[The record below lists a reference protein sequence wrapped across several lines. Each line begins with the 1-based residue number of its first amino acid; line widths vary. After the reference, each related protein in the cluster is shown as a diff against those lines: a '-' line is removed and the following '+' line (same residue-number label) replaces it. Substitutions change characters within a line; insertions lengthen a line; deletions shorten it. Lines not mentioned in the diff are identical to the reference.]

1 MCDDRDTRGVRLGV
15 VGRPKGRYRR
25 AMIRTA
31 EVDWMNL
38 DELARNDWI
47 RAATLA
53 HMLLC
58 QALPDEAMDDLIR
71 PTSVRLACMPKAA

>member
-1 MCDDRDTRGVRLGV
+1 
-15 VGRPKGRYRR
+15 
-25 AMIRTA
+25 
-31 EVDWMNL
+31 MNL

-58 QALPDEAMDDLIR
+58 QALPDDAIDELVHR
-71 PTSVRLACMPKAA
+71 ESVRPVRMLRAA